1 MAKRH
6 SLRGTGQ
13 AALAAA
19 GTAAEFPEAPEP
31 ASEPPLGASAPI
43 LDQPPADSAWT
54 VEPAS
59 AASAA
64 EAPVT
69 AKAAPAAPEEI
80 GVREVAAKSG
90 PPARHASKARRDVAL
105 SRAASR
111 PAESPAVGGGAGLAQ
126 GPSALAAA
134 TPAWLGGPGAFYEE
148 MASFANARLRHV
160 LAAGEAL
167 SRCKLPAEVL
177 ATQAD
182 YARTAFQDYLAQS
195 LRLMSLATGLVC
207 NKARAR
213 AA

>member
-13 AALAAA
+13 AALVAA
-19 GTAAEFPEAPEP
+19 GTAVELPEAPEP

-43 LDQPPADSAWT
+43 LDQPPADRAWT

-64 EAPVT
+64 APVT
-69 AKAAPAAPEEI
+69 EKAAPAAAEKI

-90 PPARHASKARRDVAL
+90 PPARHAGRARRDVAL
-105 SRAASR
+105 PRAASR
-111 PAESPAVGGGAGLAQ
+111 PAESPGGAGLAQ
-126 GPSALAAA
+126 GPSVLSAAN
-134 TPAWLGGPGAFYEE
+134 PAWLGGPGAFYEE
-148 MASFANARLRHV
+148 MVSFANARLRHV

-167 SRCKLPAEVL
+167 SRCKRPAEVL

-195 LRLMSLATGLVC
+195 LRLMSLATGQPR
-207 NKARAR
+207 NKVPAR